1 MIASSEEVA
10 RSLAGAWELLQRRP
24 TGLRRFDFTARGFY
38 HSFWSVPLA
47 APAFVTVLAGER
59 AREGLLVEGAGLFD
73 NWELVGHALWFF
85 AATWLMLPV
94 IGYGFAR
101 LLNLHHRVV
110 PFIIACNWS
119 SVFAAL
125 FLAIP
130 ALLFAIGWATPGL
143 STLYAFAFLFIVVQM
158 RWFVAKATLGV
169 SGGVAAALIACELA
183 GASALGV
190 LAV

>member
-10 RSLAGAWELLQRRP
+10 RSLAGAWDLLQRR
-24 TGLRRFDFTARGFY
+24 TSGLRRFDFTARGFY
-38 HSFWSVPLA
+38 HSFWSLPLA

-73 NWELVGHALWFF
+73 DWQLVGHAFWFL

-101 LLNLHHRVV
+101 MLNLQHRIV

-125 FLAIP
+125 FLATP
-130 ALLFAIGWATPGL
+130 ALIYAIGWATPGL
-143 STLYAFAFLFIVVQM
+143 TTLYAFAFLFIVVQM
-158 RWFVAKATLGV
+158 RWFVAKSTLGV
-169 SGGVAAALIACELA
+169 SGGVAAVLIACEVVS
-183 GASALGV
+183 ASAMGV
-190 LAV
+190 LVV